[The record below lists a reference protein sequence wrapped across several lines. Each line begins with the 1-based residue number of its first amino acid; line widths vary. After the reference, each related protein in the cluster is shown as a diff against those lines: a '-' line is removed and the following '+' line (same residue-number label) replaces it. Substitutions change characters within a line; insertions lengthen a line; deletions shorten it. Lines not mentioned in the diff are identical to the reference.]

1 MLLFQAFARENSCV
15 CSQLKGR
22 TLKKKLHLINQPHRV
37 EVMCTVTLQTPMA
50 VTNVSHEEEISP
62 FLVD

>member
-15 CSQLKGR
+15 CSQLKVS
-22 TLKKKLHLINQPHRV
+22 TLKKKLHLSNQSHRL
-37 EVMCTVTLQTPMA
+37 ELMCTVTLQTAMA

-62 FLVD
+62 FF